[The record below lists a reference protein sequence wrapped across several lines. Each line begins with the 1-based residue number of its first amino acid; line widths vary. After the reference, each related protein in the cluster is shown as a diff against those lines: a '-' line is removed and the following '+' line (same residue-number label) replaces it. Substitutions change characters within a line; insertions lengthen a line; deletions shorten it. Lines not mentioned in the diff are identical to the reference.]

1 MPWSVYV
8 VSWANGG
15 GCDASECAVD
25 VGFERRWA
33 VWGGETRV
41 FALPLGGLER
51 VIKLLEGEE
60 VPLRVC

>member
-1 MPWSVYV
+1 M
-8 VSWANGG
+8 GG
-15 GCDASECAVD
+15 L
-25 VGFERRWA
+25 
-33 VWGGETRV
+33 GGETRV